1 MRNTTNQAFSEV
13 YDVINHMS
21 KEMQEKIPKSFINLI
36 KDNRDLEY
44 TFNID
49 YTIDI
54 KKQLLKESKVIL
66 SLVYRDYLCSKEKR
80 EELLTLDLEE
90 IRREEKILQEKY
102 QIDFEIRKK
111 EKIQNE
117 EELKD
122 KEQEEQEK
130 QEEKNLPIEVEKEKW
145 YMKIFNFIKKIFK
158 R

>member
-21 KEMQEKIPKSFINLI
+21 EEMQEEIPKSFMNLI

-44 TFNID
+44 IFNID

-66 SLVYRDYLCSKEKR
+66 SLIYRDYLCSKEKR
-80 EELLTLDLEE
+80 EELLALDLEE

-102 QIDFEIRKK
+102 QIDFESRKK

-117 EELKD
+117 EEIED
-122 KEQEEQEK
+122 TEQEK
-130 QEEKNLPIEVEKEKW
+130 INLPIEVEKEKW

-158 R
+158 K

>member
-1 MRNTTNQAFSEV
+1 MRNTMNQAFSEV
-13 YDVINHMS
+13 YGVINHMS
-21 KEMQEKIPKSFINLI
+21 EEVQGKIPKRFMNLI

-66 SLVYRDYLCSKEKR
+66 SLIYRDYLCSKEKR
-80 EELLTLDLEE
+80 EELLALDLEE
-90 IRREEKILQEKY
+90 IRREEKKLQEKY
-102 QIDFEIRKK
+102 QIDFESRKK
-111 EKIQNE
+111 EKVQNE
-117 EELKD
+117 QENEENK
-122 KEQEEQEK
+122 QEEK
-130 QEEKNLPIEVEKEKW
+130 QEEKLPIEVEKEKW